1 MNIKIKPDYS
11 DAIAKFV
18 ANCGE
23 IKSAVNTNK
32 AEFNYCNADTVLQK
46 AEDLTELDALEIDVS
61 ACDEEIQ
68 PRLME
73 MIEKRRLELDPFTA
87 AIGEP

>member
-1 MNIKIKPDYS
+1 MVRI
-11 DAIAKFV
+11 
-18 ANCGE
+18 
-23 IKSAVNTNK
+23 
-32 AEFNYCNADTVLQK
+32 QR
-46 AEDLTELDALEIDVS
+46 AEDLTELDGLEIDVS

-73 MIEKRRLELDPFTA
+73 LVEKRRLELDPFTA